1 MHTLVKV
8 ALGAGVVLGLTSP
21 ARAQAP
27 APNPATHATLSDP
40 EGPPPDRTHIPF
52 VLPKDVKWTGD
63 PARQQTAV
71 LYGDQSKEGPYG
83 VLIKWAPGAFSR
95 PHFHDQTR
103 WIDVVSGTWWVS
115 SSNVY
120 DEKTT
125 YPFHAGTVSTDV
137 GQHRA
142 LGRCAFGGEGT
153 GRHSAHRRRPGEDYA
168 GGRERKAAR
177 TGEQVIATADGVK
190 VIERVAG

>member
-1 MHTLVKV
+1 MHTVPKLIV
-8 ALGAGVVLGLTSP
+8 ALGVVIAVTTF
-21 ARAQAP
+21 AHAQNTP
-27 APNPATHATLSDP
+27 PNPATRATLSDP
-40 EGPPPDRTHIPF
+40 QGPPPDAGHIPF
-52 VLPKDVKWTGD
+52 TLPKDIKWTGD

-103 WIDVVSGTWWVS
+103 WIYVVSGTWWVS

-125 YPFHAGTVSTDV
+125 FPFHAGTFSTDV
-137 GQHRA
+137 ANTVHWDG
-142 LGRCAFGGEGT
+142 
-153 GRHSAHRRRPGEDYA
+153 
-168 GGRERKAAR
+168 AR
-177 TGEQVIATADGVK
+177 TGEKEPAIILLTGVGPVKTVQVDENGKPLPARGRGN
-190 VIERVAG
+190 E